1 MDSFDRI
8 LLEDSFDILLE
19 DGNYLRLEI
28 APDLITSTFAG
39 SAEAFGDLVVVQ
51 TILTTL
57 DGAAEAYGNM
67 TVAQLI
73 AATLSGSAEAYG
85 NMAVAQLLTG
95 TLTGSAEAYGDAV
108 VAQLLTGTM
117 ALAGEASADNW
128 QMSYQVVSVRGV
140 AYDYSGPYAIVRD
153 ESEGY
158 V

>member
-8 LLEDSFDILLE
+8 LLEDGFDILLE
-19 DGNYLRLEI
+19 DGDFLRLEI

-39 SAEAFGDLVVVQ
+39 SVEGYGDLVVV
-51 TILTTL
+51 
-57 DGAAEAYGNM
+57 
-67 TVAQLI
+67 
-73 AATLSGSAEAYG
+73 
-85 NMAVAQLLTG
+85 
-95 TLTGSAEAYGDAV
+95 
-108 VAQLLTGTM
+108 QLLTGTM

-128 QMSYQVVSVRGV
+128 QMSYQVVSVRGI